1 MVINHKVHCEPP
13 LFFSNQSVESVGA
26 VQQGTR
32 PAAGSLKSK
41 TDVWFYVNSK
51 FLWRQSLFCSV
62 LFLAHWLFSPL
73 FSKIKHVSLNV
84 SNDNVDWM

>member
-41 TDVWFYVNSK
+41 TDV
-51 FLWRQSLFCSV
+51 
-62 LFLAHWLFSPL
+62 
-73 FSKIKHVSLNV
+73 
-84 SNDNVDWM
+84 